1 MSFRLDGITL
11 NELITMLREYQIP
24 EKHDESLANSFLAYS
39 NNPIEKH

>member
-11 NELITMLREYQIP
+11 NELITMLREYKIP
-24 EKHDESLANSFLAYS
+24 EKHDESLFNVFPAYS